1 MRKSAKIAE
10 LNDILRM
17 AFRGGKIMLTDGF
30 NALPEETKAK
40 AMHAMRNYSDFDPIN
55 DLSGTHD
62 FGAFIVDNMKF
73 YFKIAYYDPT
83 MQYGS
88 DDPSNPAITKRVL
101 TLMLAE
107 EY

>member
-1 MRKSAKIAE
+1 MNRKKIAE

-17 AFRGGKIMLTDGF
+17 AFRGGQIMLTSGF

-40 AMHAMRNYSDFDPIN
+40 AMSAMRNYSDFDPIN
-55 DLSGTHD
+55 DIGGTHD
-62 FGAFIVDNMKF
+62 FGAFIVDDVKL